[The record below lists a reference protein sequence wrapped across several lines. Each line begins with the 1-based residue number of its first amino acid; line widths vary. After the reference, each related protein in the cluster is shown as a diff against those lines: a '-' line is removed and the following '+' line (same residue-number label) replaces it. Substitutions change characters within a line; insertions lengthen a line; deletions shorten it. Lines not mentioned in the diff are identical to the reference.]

1 MVIFHCCLVD
11 PPWFKNVTFFYRR
24 IEYEKSYVCFQF
36 SCMKKLLFHSLVQF
50 PTPLLLPCLQ
60 IKAIWFHHSCV
71 ISYTH
76 AWVSLLQCQKYKQ
89 QYTGWSCCIYS
100 LCGSWFLK
108 LTGFDNDLSWAS
120 LDKWSSWSNDTGK
133 FLNLNPFVLLCLALN
148 SQLITR
154 NTLTIV
160 NLHCYLLAAV

>member
-1 MVIFHCCLVD
+1 MGSGNRLPILWSFSIVVLLIHLDLKMWLFSIVELNM
-11 PPWFKNVTFFYRR
+11 KNHMFVFP
-24 IEYEKSYVCFQF
+24 ILLHEKSTI
-36 SCMKKLLFHSLVQF
+36 SLLVQF

-76 AWVSLLQCQKYKQ
+76 AWVSLLHCQKYKQ

-108 LTGFDNDLSWAS
+108 LKGFDNKLSWAS

-133 FLNLNPFVLLCLALN
+133 FLNLNPFVLLCSALN

-154 NTLTIV
+154 K
-160 NLHCYLLAAV
+160 YLDYR